1 MDLRCHGDSPFVNE
15 PATMRDFAMDVY
27 ETLTAHHIP
36 IDTVGCPLLRRQGG
50 DGADESLL
58 SQPSL
63 SAKDGNHSGH
73 IRILHE
79 SLPSPH
85 SMIGSISDEATLS
98 HIDSVIDAIDG
109 VQRPIPNYT
118 YLKKELLR
126 QGLKPAIAD
135 WLTTSVRW
143 VIHASFTPDGT
154 LSTSTSS
161 CSPLP

>member
-1 MDLRCHGDSPFVNE
+1 
-15 PATMRDFAMDVY
+15 
-27 ETLTAHHIP
+27 
-36 IDTVGCPLLRRQGG
+36 
-50 DGADESLL
+50 
-58 SQPSL
+58 
-63 SAKDGNHSGH
+63 
-73 IRILHE
+73 
-79 SLPSPH
+79 
-85 SMIGSISDEATLS
+85 MIGSISDEATLS

-143 VIHASFTPDGT
+143 VILASFTPDGT

-161 CSPLP
+161 CSPRP

>member
-1 MDLRCHGDSPFVNE
+1 
-15 PATMRDFAMDVY
+15 
-27 ETLTAHHIP
+27 
-36 IDTVGCPLLRRQGG
+36 
-50 DGADESLL
+50 
-58 SQPSL
+58 
-63 SAKDGNHSGH
+63 
-73 IRILHE
+73 
-79 SLPSPH
+79 
-85 SMIGSISDEATLS
+85 MIGSISDEATLS

-143 VIHASFTPDGT
+143 VIHASLTPDGT

-161 CSPLP
+161 CSPRP

>member
-1 MDLRCHGDSPFVNE
+1 
-15 PATMRDFAMDVY
+15 
-27 ETLTAHHIP
+27 
-36 IDTVGCPLLRRQGG
+36 
-50 DGADESLL
+50 
-58 SQPSL
+58 
-63 SAKDGNHSGH
+63 
-73 IRILHE
+73 
-79 SLPSPH
+79 
-85 SMIGSISDEATLS
+85 MIGSISDEATLS

-109 VQRPIPNYT
+109 VQRHIPNYT

-143 VIHASFTPDGT
+143 VIHASLTPDGT

>member
-1 MDLRCHGDSPFVNE
+1 
-15 PATMRDFAMDVY
+15 
-27 ETLTAHHIP
+27 
-36 IDTVGCPLLRRQGG
+36 
-50 DGADESLL
+50 
-58 SQPSL
+58 
-63 SAKDGNHSGH
+63 
-73 IRILHE
+73 
-79 SLPSPH
+79 
-85 SMIGSISDEATLS
+85 MIGSISDEATLS

-161 CSPLP
+161 CSPRP